1 VLSELLQPFKR
12 KESMCKWS
20 SNRNLSLSAKQNTS
34 VFLPLS
40 SQLITLRD
48 KKDMKGQETKAQGF
62 AESRMFRY
70 LSNRKGFLF

>member
-1 VLSELLQPFKR
+1 
-12 KESMCKWS
+12 MCKWS